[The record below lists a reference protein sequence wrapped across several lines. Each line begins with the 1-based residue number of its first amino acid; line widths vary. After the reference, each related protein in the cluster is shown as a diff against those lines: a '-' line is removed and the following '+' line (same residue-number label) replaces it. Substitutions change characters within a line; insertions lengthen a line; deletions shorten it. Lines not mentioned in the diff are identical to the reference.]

1 MGTLVEDL
9 KEVQNIDDF
18 YKVTHEHGYYSRAD
32 MCYCFILFWDSI
44 YNKEALY
51 EIYKTVLTDN
61 ESREYYNQ
69 LIKSDIVDEIRRCNC
84 ADTVDNEELKN
95 LADENGYI
103 TVYHGH
109 CKKTLRGSY
118 SWTTDYE
125 TAKRFGSRNAL
136 FSHSEQYYVVTGK
149 VKLTDIITYITN
161 RNEREVLVKP
171 SDIKDKTKEY
181 FSAAERVERPE

>member
-9 KEVQNIDDF
+9 KEVQSIDDF

-69 LIKSDIVDEIRRCNC
+69 LIKPCIVEEVRKYNHT
-84 ADTVDNEELKN
+84 DTVDNEELTS
-95 LADENGYI
+95 LLDENGYI

-118 SWTTDYE
+118 SWTTDCD
-125 TAKRFGSRNAL
+125 TAKWFGSRHAL

-149 VKLTDIITYITN
+149 VKLTDIITYITD

-171 SDIKDKTKEY
+171 ADVKDKKKEY